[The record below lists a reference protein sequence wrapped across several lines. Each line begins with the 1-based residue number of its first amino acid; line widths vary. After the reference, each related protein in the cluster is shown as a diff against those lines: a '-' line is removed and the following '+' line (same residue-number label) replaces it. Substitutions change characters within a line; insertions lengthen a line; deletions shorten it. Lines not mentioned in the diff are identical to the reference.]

1 MITMA
6 SQALKEECEADLTE
20 SIPAMKAA
28 PVALDT
34 L

>member
-1 MITMA
+1 MITIA
-6 SQALKEECEADLTE
+6 SQALKEECKADLTE

-28 PVALDT
+28 PAALDM